1 MPPTRGHD
9 LKHLNYASKQNI
21 RKMPPTRGHDLKHKI
36 TIREKTRSQMPPTR
50 GHDLK
55 RAKELFCCVLAFDA
69 PHTGARLET
78 TTLLYRK
85 AHFRPILG
93 DFAASLLLNKR
104 AKRQNISAAYLI

>member
-1 MPPTRGHD
+1 MGLSGFAVSPHTGARLETPSQPPVSPQDTLMP
-9 LKHLNYASKQNI
+9 
-21 RKMPPTRGHDLKHKI
+21 
-36 TIREKTRSQMPPTR
+36 
-50 GHDLK
+50 
-55 RAKELFCCVLAFDA
+55 

>member
-1 MPPTRGHD
+1 MGLSGFAVSPHTGARLETLQPSRLFAPGH
-9 LKHLNYASKQNI
+9 
-21 RKMPPTRGHDLKHKI
+21 
-36 TIREKTRSQMPPTR
+36 
-50 GHDLK
+50 
-55 RAKELFCCVLAFDA
+55 DA